1 MSITVKYLVRLKGVV
16 LWLWWDLLHAHKLEE
31 AWLRYWC
38 FQTQKPTPPNTA
50 QKPMSWANPT
60 KPARLEIRF
69 SGDCSGNKLFRAY
82 GSHCSLSLAASRHSW
97 LSLWEF
103 CLELFTIQPK
113 LLPIHKPAGTIHKLA
128 GTMYKLAGTASKLVG
143 TFYKNWPE
151 LCIIWAELACKLAW
165 LHTGPRYV

>member
-1 MSITVKYLVRLKGVV
+1 MVVMRSASRTQVGGSVAEVLMLSNSEINSPKYGPEANV
-16 LWLWWDLLHAHKLEE
+16 LSQRHK
-31 AWLRYWC
+31 
-38 FQTQKPTPPNTA
+38 T
-50 QKPMSWANPT
+50 S
-60 KPARLEIRF
+60 ARLEMRF

-113 LLPIHKPAGTIHKLA
+113 QVPIHKPAGTIHKLA

-143 TFYKNWPE
+143 TF
-151 LCIIWAELACKLAW
+151 
-165 LHTGPRYV
+165 